1 MNKQLYPHKSVN
13 SKDDST
19 WLQKRITT
27 LSLRSHRDMTLP
39 NNRASEQKVQ
49 FWLNR
54 SQISADSQISPYV
67 NTILYALPFYKYL
80 LGERK
85 WWLLLRAQ
93 KRKGRTVW
101 EIGNAAVTF
110 KSDTLQHFF
119 HQALPLS
126 KNEIWGCEE
135 VAVTEC
141 AEDFLVFDKASEG
154 LMTAFVC
161 TRRNVHNFENCS
173 IDVSCAC
180 FPSFVSVA
188 FAPWLLQPSRGGML
202 AWSAVTFNGGTFGQY
217 GDRSH
222 RHILQ

>member
-54 SQISADSQISPYV
+54 SQISADSQFSPYV

-93 KRKGRTVW
+93 KRKV
-101 EIGNAAVTF
+101 EPSE
-110 KSDTLQHFF
+110 KLKMLQWLLNLTPCSIFF

-135 VAVTEC
+135 VAVTEY
-141 AEDFLVFDKASEG
+141 AEGFLVFDTASER

-161 TRRNVHNFENCS
+161 TRRNIHNLE
-173 IDVSCAC
+173 I
-180 FPSFVSVA
+180 
-188 FAPWLLQPSRGGML
+188 AP
-202 AWSAVTFNGGTFGQY
+202 
-217 GDRSH
+217 
-222 RHILQ
+222 